1 MIPLKE
7 FVNELRNSRET
18 SLLVI
23 SCSKTKRSDEDIKKL
38 FKRRYCSKRYEK
50 RKLKRFKKN
59 KEYNFDINFEDR
71 EINFYSKTMELEEDQ
86 RISLNGK
93 VLKLIVDQRI
103 SSDTEILELRK
114 EISFDREVLKLR
126 KNQQVSSYRI
136 WELLKDFRK
145 CSQECHPKALKPSKD
160 FPAYLRYKGRFY
172 KVIWRRGGIKI
183 WKKVVED
190 GWKVLILSAFYGFLR
205 ITDPIGN
212 YDLRLSNLNDKCKKL
227 LPEILKVIVDT
238 NNIKRVY
245 FLTSKEYSEP
255 FRGKLPNLYRVV
267 LLDGSR
273 KEIIGNEYKE
283 YFSEAGEFFAYL
295 IYGGKP
301 PTRTRYI
308 KLERV

>member
-1 MIPLKE
+1 MKPLKK
-7 FVNELRNSRET
+7 LRCSRKT
-18 SLLVI
+18 FLIVI
-23 SCSKTKRSDEDIKKL
+23 ACSKKKR
-38 FKRRYCSKRYEK
+38 C
-50 RKLKRFKKN
+50 
-59 KEYNFDINFEDR
+59 DR
-71 EINFYSKTMELEEDQ
+71 EIRNILKKFRNFKD
-86 RISLNGK
+86 RNIVNFNGK
-93 VLKLIVDQRI
+93 ILKLI
-103 SSDTEILELRK
+103 
-114 EISFDREVLKLR
+114 
-126 KNQQVSSYRI
+126 KN
-136 WELLKDFRK
+136 FRK
-145 CSQECHPKALKPSKD
+145 YSEECHPNALEKYSKKY
-160 FPAYLRYKGRFY
+160 PAYLRYKGRFY

-267 LLDGSR
+267 LLDGSG

-301 PTRTRYI
+301 PARTRYI
-308 KLERV
+308 KLEGI